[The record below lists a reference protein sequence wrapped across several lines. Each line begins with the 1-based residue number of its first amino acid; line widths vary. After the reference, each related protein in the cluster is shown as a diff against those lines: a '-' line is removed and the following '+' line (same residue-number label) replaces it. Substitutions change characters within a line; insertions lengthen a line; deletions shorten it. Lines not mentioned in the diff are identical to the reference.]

1 MYERFYNL
9 KTKPFR
15 LSPDPRF
22 LYQSPGHA
30 KALAYLRYGL
40 QTGEGFVVITG
51 EVGAGKTTLARALLN
66 GLQDDS
72 IVAAQLVTTHL
83 GEDELVR
90 AICNAFGLRTGNEEK
105 AQLLKR
111 LESFLLARAREGKR
125 ALLVVDEAQN
135 LPPKSLEEL
144 RMLSNYQVGERA
156 LLQSFLLGQAQF
168 KKVLQSPDM
177 EQFRQRVIVSYHL
190 GPLEGE
196 ETRKYIEHRLNLVGW
211 RRDPV
216 ITDEAYGMIHEAS
229 GGIPRKINTLCDR
242 LFLYGC
248 LEEIH
253 EINEDVVGLV
263 VDEQRRQVSEFTTI
277 EGDAGAARSA
287 AGEESPEGDVPA
299 PAAVVSM
306 PGEGELERRVAELE
320 RRIEMLEE
328 RVRKDRDRIQKLI
341 MMAVLSGE
349 DFDFSGAMEILR
361 KAE

>member
-111 LESFLLARAREGKR
+111 LESFLLARSREGKR

-156 LLQSFLLGQAQF
+156 LLQSFVLGQAEF

-190 GPLEGE
+190 GPLDRE
-196 ETRKYIEHRLNLVGW
+196 ETRKYIEHRLKLVGW
-211 RRDPV
+211 QQDPA
-216 ITDEAYGMIHEAS
+216 ITEDAFGKIHEAS
-229 GGIPRKINTLCDR
+229 GGIPRRINTLCDR

-253 EINEDVVGLV
+253 EINENVVGLV

-277 EGDAGAARSA
+277 EGDAGTPSSTEDGALQGQPQITSQLVNV
-287 AGEESPEGDVPA
+287 AGG
-299 PAAVVSM
+299 
-306 PGEGELERRVAELE
+306 GGLERRVAELE
-320 RRIEMLEE
+320 QRVQMLEE

-341 MMAVLSGE
+341 MMAVLSGD

>member
-51 EVGAGKTTLARALLN
+51 EVGAGKTTLARALLG
-66 GLQDDS
+66 GLHDDS
-72 IVAAQLVTTHL
+72 IIAAQLVTTHL

-111 LESFLLARAREGKR
+111 LETFLMARAREGKR

-144 RMLSNYQVGERA
+144 RMLSNYQAGERA
-156 LLQSFLLGQAQF
+156 LLQSFLLGQAEF

-177 EQFRQRVIVSYHL
+177 EQFRQRIIVSYHL
-190 GPLEGE
+190 GPLDME

-211 RRDPV
+211 KQDPA
-216 ITDEAYGMIHEAS
+216 ISDEAYEIIHQAS
-229 GGIPRKINTLCDR
+229 QGIPRKINTLCDR

-253 EINEDVVGLV
+253 EINADVVGLV
-263 VDEQRRQVSEFTTI
+263 VDEQRKQISEFTTI
-277 EGDAGAARSA
+277 EGEGVLPKESPAPHPVAAVGAA
-287 AGEESPEGDVPA
+287 GD
-299 PAAVVSM
+299 M
-306 PGEGELERRVAELE
+306 ERRVAELE
-320 RRIEMLEE
+320 RRIEALED

-341 MMAVLSGE
+341 MMAVLSGDDI
-349 DFDFSGAMEILR
+349 DFPEALEVLR